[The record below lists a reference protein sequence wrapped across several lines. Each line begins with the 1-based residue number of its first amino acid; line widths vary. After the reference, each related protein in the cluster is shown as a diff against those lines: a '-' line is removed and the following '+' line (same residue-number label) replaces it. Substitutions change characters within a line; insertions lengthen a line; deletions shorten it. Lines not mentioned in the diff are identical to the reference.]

1 MAVEHLVAAKGAQ
14 QNDPPSVAT
23 ARDLNPAQV
32 IGLLIRGA
40 LPGIVVSST
49 SQTARGAAVVAL
61 AENQVPLIYEELDD
75 RPRGGAPIKA
85 GEKPNLGV
93 VQIPQGLVVQVI
105 ESASG
110 RDMAWVEEI
119 DDHHPVWT
127 GIGHKDVIT
136 FFARIVGEVS
146 LTSED
151 VPSLPFSQQAE
162 PVQVDHHQLSLPDL
176 PILAQ
181 SQAINESQIF

>member
-61 AENQVPLIYEELDD
+61 AEDQVALVHEKLDD
-75 RPRGGAPIKA
+75 
-85 GEKPNLGV
+85 
-93 VQIPQGLVVQVI
+93 
-105 ESASG
+105 
-110 RDMAWVEEI
+110 
-119 DDHHPVWT
+119 
-127 GIGHKDVIT
+127 
-136 FFARIVGEVS
+136 
-146 LTSED
+146 LT
-151 VPSLPFSQQAE
+151 
-162 PVQVDHHQLSLPDL
+162 
-176 PILAQ
+176 
-181 SQAINESQIF
+181 